1 MQQFKNGLKHVD
13 LIKCDE
19 ESVSVTLEIENELEE
34 LKERLDTILSKQ
46 PNVNKETKLV
56 LS

>member
-1 MQQFKNGLKHVD
+1 